1 MKKSVFYVF
10 GMAAL
15 CGIAPA
21 LSAQDV
27 ETVVVRSDS
36 YYAPN
41 ARGASDANR
50 NVNYEKYESRTTTR
64 SYNNARGAQQTYY
77 APQQRQVTYTR
88 PQQSSYSRSQMYRNY
103 DYNNAGDARVTTT
116 RRAETTTK
124 QMKRKYYL
132 AHPFFQPTEGN
143 FGFLTDLSWNKS
155 SYNLKFT
162 PVETVE
168 MSETSA
174 EWSMEQIAIKED
186 FSYGITDHFSLMLMG
201 RYDISKYK
209 FDWPTSEDDK
219 MDDSGLNIYGVG
231 GQWRFVDNEKW
242 IATLSG
248 FYERQ
253 KDVANEFILDI
264 RGGYKISRSTI
275 YGVGRAWLV
284 NFDEP
289 TYGNGVTD
297 SHGRSLFVAYDTD
310 VDNAFFF
317 EGGLGVFSV
326 LNQDWTLNFE
336 AMLGNYDWHNQGSVK
351 AAIGWQ
357 PGDSFALNL
366 YAKMT
371 FYDSIENKKLDS
383 YFTELNSNSEWEWK
397 YLGKAEVDSYSE
409 YSIGAQVIFMF

>member
-1 MKKSVFYVF
+1 MKKYAF
-10 GMAAL
+10 GFLGIAAL
-15 CGIAPA
+15 CGAVSA
-21 LSAQDV
+21 FAAQDT

-41 ARGASDANR
+41 VRAIDNTNR
-50 NVNYEKYESRTTTR
+50 NVNYEKYETRTTTR
-64 SYNNARGAQQTYY
+64 SYNTARDANQTYY
-77 APQQRQVTYTR
+77 APQSRRVTYTR
-88 PQQSSYSRSQMYRNY
+88 PQQTPYARSQMYR
-103 DYNNAGDARVTTT
+103 DYEGGTSNTRVATTRKTETTT
-116 RRAETTTK
+116 R

-143 FGFLTDLSWNKS
+143 FGSITDVSWNKS
-155 SYNLKFT
+155 SYDLKFS
-162 PVETVE
+162 PVSTVE
-168 MSETSA
+168 MGETTA
-174 EWSMEQIAIKED
+174 KWSMEQIAIKED
-186 FSYGITDHFSLMLMG
+186 FSYGITDQVSLMLMG

-209 FDWPTSEDDK
+209 FDWPTAEDDK
-219 MDDSGLNIYGVG
+219 LDDSGLNIYGAG
-231 GQWRFVDNEKW
+231 AQWRFVDNEKW

-253 KDVANEFILDI
+253 KDVANEFILDV
-264 RGGYKISRSTI
+264 RAGYKVSRSTI

-297 SHGRSLFVAYDTD
+297 KYGRSLFIAYDTD

-326 LNQDWTLNFE
+326 LNQDWTLNLE

-366 YAKMT
+366 YAKMA

-383 YFTELNSNSEWEWK
+383 YFTELNSDNQWEWK
-397 YLGKAEVDSYSE
+397 YLGKAEADNYSE
-409 YSIGAQVIFMF
+409 FSIGAQVIFMF